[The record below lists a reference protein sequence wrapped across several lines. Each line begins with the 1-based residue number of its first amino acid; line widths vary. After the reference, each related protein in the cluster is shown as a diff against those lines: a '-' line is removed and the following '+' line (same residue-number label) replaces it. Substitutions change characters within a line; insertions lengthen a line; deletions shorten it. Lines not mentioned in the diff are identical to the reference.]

1 MSNKRQR
8 SNRIDDEEVGY
19 GRPPT
24 HTRFKPG
31 QSGNP
36 RGRPKRRVNVGMLVQ
51 DLLRQKV
58 DVREGNTIRRVS
70 KLEALLLSIAARAMK
85 GDAKA
90 IEVILDLANDHLP
103 LQDVVTKIR
112 VEYVDPQN
120 KRDYR
125 DRVVIT

>member
-1 MSNKRQR
+1 
-8 SNRIDDEEVGY
+8 
-19 GRPPT
+19 
-24 HTRFKPG
+24 
-31 QSGNP
+31 
-36 RGRPKRRVNVGMLVQ
+36 MLVQ